1 MGELVELRS
10 LALGSTAQRSGGLH
24 FGGLHSGAPAPGPE
38 APLASAQGASAPG
51 TSAPGVEGLDSGVCD
66 PAAGARLDW
75 QRERALGWDAQRR
88 LWWWLWSRCPGLGW
102 VRLNRL
108 WAQLSDPALAWA
120 ASTQQI
126 CAWAQLSPG
135 QGEALEA
142 YRAYWGDDPLALASL
157 ALAREG
163 PLLVPGDRSFPQALL
178 ALARPPLCLRWRGR
192 GGLWAPLRARQA
204 IAVVGTRRPSPHGLA
219 MAEAIGAALAQAGW
233 PVVSGLA
240 EGIDGAAHWGC
251 LARGGRPVAV
261 LGTPIERV
269 YPRHHEELQRQV
281 GQRGLLLSEWP
292 AGGAVQP
299 GHFAA
304 RNRLQVALA
313 RAVVVVECPESSGAL
328 HSARLAWDQGLPI
341 WVVPADAGKRSAM
354 GSNRLLTGMASA
366 LIDPRDLIRQLGPGP
381 LATATPLATAVPQAT
396 AIPLTA
402 AAEAGFGN
410 AAGDPELLAAV
421 GSGATMEQLSLEL
434 DQSAA
439 ALASRLL
446 ALELSGSLR
455 AMPGLRWQPT

>member
-1 MGELVELRS
+1 MGELKAVGKLVVLRS
-10 LALGSTAQRSGGLH
+10 SAQRSG
-24 FGGLHSGAPAPGPE
+24 
-38 APLASAQGASAPG
+38 
-51 TSAPGVEGLDSGVCD
+51 
-66 PAAGARLDW
+66 
-75 QRERALGWDAQRR
+75 QRQRALAWDARRR
-88 LWWWLWSRCPGLGW
+88 LWWWLWSRCPGMGW

-108 WAQLSDPALAWA
+108 WAQLPDPALAWA
-120 ASTQQI
+120 TPTQQL
-126 CAWAQLSPG
+126 CDWAQLPPS
-135 QGEALEA
+135 QAAALDA
-142 YRAYWGDDPLALASL
+142 YRAHWGEDPLASAKLAM
-157 ALAREG
+157 AREG
-163 PLLVPGDRSFPQALL
+163 PLLVPGDPSLPPGLL

-219 MAEAIGAALAQAGW
+219 MAEAIGAALGQAGW

-240 EGIDGAAHWGC
+240 EGIDGAAHRGC

-281 GQRGLLLSEWP
+281 AERGLLLSEWP

-341 WVVPADAGKRSAM
+341 WVVPADAGKRSAQ

-366 LIDPRDLIRQLGPGP
+366 LLDPRDLISQLGPGP
-381 LATATPLATAVPQAT
+381 LAAARSAQPP
-396 AIPLTA
+396 TA
-402 AAEAGFGN
+402 APEPGFGN
-410 AAGDPELLAAV
+410 AGDDPELLAAV
-421 GSGATMEQLSLEL
+421 GSGATLEQLTLEL
-434 DQSAA
+434 EQPAA

-446 ALELSGSLR
+446 TLELRGALR

>member
-1 MGELVELRS
+1 
-10 LALGSTAQRSGGLH
+10 
-24 FGGLHSGAPAPGPE
+24 
-38 APLASAQGASAPG
+38 
-51 TSAPGVEGLDSGVCD
+51 
-66 PAAGARLDW
+66 
-75 QRERALGWDAQRR
+75 
-88 LWWWLWSRCPGLGW
+88 
-102 VRLNRL
+102 
-108 WAQLSDPALAWA
+108 
-120 ASTQQI
+120 
-126 CAWAQLSPG
+126 
-135 QGEALEA
+135 
-142 YRAYWGDDPLALASL
+142 
-157 ALAREG
+157 
-163 PLLVPGDRSFPQALL
+163 
-178 ALARPPLCLRWRGR
+178 
-192 GGLWAPLRARQA
+192 
-204 IAVVGTRRPSPHGLA
+204 
-219 MAEAIGAALAQAGW
+219 
-233 PVVSGLA
+233 
-240 EGIDGAAHWGC
+240 
-251 LARGGRPVAV
+251 VAV

-281 GQRGLLLSEWP
+281 AQRGLLLSEWP

-381 LATATPLATAVPQAT
+381 LATAIPLATAVPPAT

-402 AAEAGFGN
+402 AAEAGFGK

-421 GSGATMEQLSLEL
+421 GSGATMEQLSLAL

-446 ALELSGSLR
+446 ALELSGALR

>member
-1 MGELVELRS
+1 
-10 LALGSTAQRSGGLH
+10 
-24 FGGLHSGAPAPGPE
+24 
-38 APLASAQGASAPG
+38 
-51 TSAPGVEGLDSGVCD
+51 
-66 PAAGARLDW
+66 
-75 QRERALGWDAQRR
+75 
-88 LWWWLWSRCPGLGW
+88 
-102 VRLNRL
+102 
-108 WAQLSDPALAWA
+108 
-120 ASTQQI
+120 
-126 CAWAQLSPG
+126 
-135 QGEALEA
+135 
-142 YRAYWGDDPLALASL
+142 
-157 ALAREG
+157 
-163 PLLVPGDRSFPQALL
+163 
-178 ALARPPLCLRWRGR
+178 
-192 GGLWAPLRARQA
+192 
-204 IAVVGTRRPSPHGLA
+204 

-240 EGIDGAAHWGC
+240 EGIDGAAHRGC

-269 YPRHHEELQRQV
+269 YPRHHAELQRQV
-281 GQRGLLLSEWP
+281 AQRGLLLSEWP

-366 LIDPRDLIRQLGPGP
+366 LIEPRDLIRQLGPGP
-381 LATATPLATAVPQAT
+381 LAA

>member
-1 MGELVELRS
+1 
-10 LALGSTAQRSGGLH
+10 
-24 FGGLHSGAPAPGPE
+24 
-38 APLASAQGASAPG
+38 
-51 TSAPGVEGLDSGVCD
+51 
-66 PAAGARLDW
+66 
-75 QRERALGWDAQRR
+75 
-88 LWWWLWSRCPGLGW
+88 
-102 VRLNRL
+102 
-108 WAQLSDPALAWA
+108 
-120 ASTQQI
+120 
-126 CAWAQLSPG
+126 
-135 QGEALEA
+135 
-142 YRAYWGDDPLALASL
+142 
-157 ALAREG
+157 
-163 PLLVPGDRSFPQALL
+163 
-178 ALARPPLCLRWRGR
+178 
-192 GGLWAPLRARQA
+192 
-204 IAVVGTRRPSPHGLA
+204 

-240 EGIDGAAHWGC
+240 EGIDGAAHRGC

-269 YPRHHEELQRQV
+269 YPRHHAELQRQV
-281 GQRGLLLSEWP
+281 AQRGLLLSEWP

-313 RAVVVVECPESSGAL
+313 RAVVVVECPDSSGAL

-381 LATATPLATAVPQAT
+381 LATAIPPLAAAIPPTAV
-396 AIPLTA
+396 
-402 AAEAGFGN
+402 AEVGFGN

-421 GSGATMEQLSLEL
+421 GSGATMEQLSLAL

-446 ALELSGSLR
+446 ALELSGELR

>member
-1 MGELVELRS
+1 MGELKAVGKLVVLRS
-10 LALGSTAQRSGGLH
+10 SAQRSG
-24 FGGLHSGAPAPGPE
+24 
-38 APLASAQGASAPG
+38 
-51 TSAPGVEGLDSGVCD
+51 
-66 PAAGARLDW
+66 
-75 QRERALGWDAQRR
+75 QRQRALAWDARRR
-88 LWWWLWSRCPGLGW
+88 LWWWLWSRCPGMGW

-108 WAQLSDPALAWA
+108 WAQLPDPALAWA
-120 ASTQQI
+120 TPTQQL
-126 CAWAQLSPG
+126 CDWAQLPPS
-135 QGEALEA
+135 QTAALDA
-142 YRAYWGDDPLALASL
+142 YRAHWGEDPLAMAKLAM
-157 ALAREG
+157 AREG
-163 PLLVPGDRSFPQALL
+163 PLLVPGDPSLPPGLL

-219 MAEAIGAALAQAGW
+219 MAEAIGAALGQAGW

-240 EGIDGAAHWGC
+240 EGIDGAAHRGC
-251 LARGGRPVAV
+251 LARGGRPIAV

-269 YPRHHEELQRQV
+269 YPRHHAELQRQV
-281 GQRGLLLSEWP
+281 AERGLLLSEWP

-341 WVVPADAGKRSAM
+341 WVVPADAGKRSAE

-366 LIDPRDLIRQLGPGP
+366 LLDPRDLIRQLGPGP
-381 LATATPLATAVPQAT
+381 LAAARTAQPT
-396 AIPLTA
+396 TA
-402 AAEAGFGN
+402 APEPGFSNAGD
-410 AAGDPELLAAV
+410 DPELLAAV
-421 GSGATMEQLSLEL
+421 GSGATLEQLSLEL
-434 DQSAA
+434 EQPAA

-446 ALELSGSLR
+446 TLELRGALR
-455 AMPGLRWQPT
+455 ALPGLRWQPT

>member
-1 MGELVELRS
+1 
-10 LALGSTAQRSGGLH
+10 
-24 FGGLHSGAPAPGPE
+24 
-38 APLASAQGASAPG
+38 
-51 TSAPGVEGLDSGVCD
+51 
-66 PAAGARLDW
+66 
-75 QRERALGWDAQRR
+75 
-88 LWWWLWSRCPGLGW
+88 
-102 VRLNRL
+102 
-108 WAQLSDPALAWA
+108 
-120 ASTQQI
+120 
-126 CAWAQLSPG
+126 
-135 QGEALEA
+135 
-142 YRAYWGDDPLALASL
+142 
-157 ALAREG
+157 
-163 PLLVPGDRSFPQALL
+163 
-178 ALARPPLCLRWRGR
+178 
-192 GGLWAPLRARQA
+192 
-204 IAVVGTRRPSPHGLA
+204 

-240 EGIDGAAHWGC
+240 EGIDGAAHRGC

-269 YPRHHEELQRQV
+269 YPRHHAELQRQV
-281 GQRGLLLSEWP
+281 AEQGLLLSEWP

-381 LATATPLATAVPQAT
+381 LATAIPPLAAAIPPTAV
-396 AIPLTA
+396 
-402 AAEAGFGN
+402 AEVGFGN

-421 GSGATMEQLSLEL
+421 GSGATMEQLSLAL

-446 ALELSGSLR
+446 ALELSGELR